1 MGVYSEKEKTM
12 IIPVFTRPVLEL
24 DEYLIELD
32 KEELEKLSVIR
43 SVKSA
48 MKNLYTLRGSKFDL
62 GAIFIDSLP
71 DADGIEI
78 FFDDEEQD
86 ND

>member
-1 MGVYSEKEKTM
+1 MKL
-12 IIPVFTRPVLEL
+12 PVFTRVVLGL

-32 KEELEKLSVIR
+32 KADLEKLSVIP

-48 MKNLYTLRGSKFDL
+48 MKTLYTLRGSKFDL

-71 DADGIEI
+71 WAEGEEI
-78 FFDDEEQD
+78 FFDEEL
-86 ND
+86 